1 MNINK
6 HKNKQKIKI
15 NFFRGAP
22 KISRKND
29 LYTFILGEK
38 WLNKIKKT
46 RIRTPYILK
55 LLYTVCSTK
64 QLISLLLS
72 RSTKNFKNK

>member
-38 WLNKIKKT
+38 WLNKI
-46 RIRTPYILK
+46 
-55 LLYTVCSTK
+55 
-64 QLISLLLS
+64 
-72 RSTKNFKNK
+72 